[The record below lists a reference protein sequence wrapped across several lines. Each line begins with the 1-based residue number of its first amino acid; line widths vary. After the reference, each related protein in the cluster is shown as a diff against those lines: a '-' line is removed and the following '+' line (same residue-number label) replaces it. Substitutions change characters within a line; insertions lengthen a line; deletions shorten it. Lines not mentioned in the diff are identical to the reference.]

1 MIFFLRVRLYEETVT
16 LISTAGLRLI
26 YGPQLVSVQ
35 RKKRIMGIPP
45 IQRLR
50 GCILN
55 HVQPS
60 QDPSMALGPQC
71 YTLLL
76 TEIWLIKST
85 VHHLCAVRRLNA
97 DGFRRWLEW

>member
-16 LISTAGLRLI
+16 LISTAGLSLI
-26 YGPQLVSVQ
+26 YDPQLVSVQ

-60 QDPSMALGPQC
+60 QDPSMALGP
-71 YTLLL
+71 
-76 TEIWLIKST
+76 
-85 VHHLCAVRRLNA
+85 
-97 DGFRRWLEW
+97 